1 MVTRAGL
8 EVPWLVP
15 AVLVV
20 VVVALVVG
28 LLLRDRRGTTPV
40 ANTDDLRRVPALR
53 AWRVRYRVLR
63 VGVAL
68 AVAVAAVAAAVLA
81 ARPVTVQE
89 RTRELATRD
98 IVLCLDVSGSMLEYD
113 ERVVATFEQ
122 LVEGFTGERV
132 ALSVFDSTSAT
143 VFPLTDDYEL
153 VTSEL
158 RRAREAFAGDDEDEQ
173 ADVFRGTAG
182 IEGQASLVGDGVAS
196 CTLLFDQY
204 DATRSRS
211 VVLATDNEVWGSPVY
226 TMPAAAD
233 LATSRGV
240 VVYALY
246 PVDDDEFLGA
256 STAAELRIAA
266 EGTGGT
272 FAVVADPGAVPTI
285 LDRVQDS
292 QLTAMQVDPEQV
304 VTDDDDPWVWLLY
317 VTGLAVVVLAWR
329 VRA

>member
-1 MVTRAGL
+1 MTRAGL

-15 AVLVV
+15 AVLSV

-28 LLLRDRRGTTPV
+28 LVLRDRRGTTPV

-63 VGVAL
+63 VGVVL

-81 ARPVTVQE
+81 ARPVVMQE
-89 RTRELATRD
+89 RTRELANRD

-113 ERVVATFEQ
+113 ERVVATFEE

-132 ALSVFDSTSAT
+132 ALSVFDSTSTT

-153 VTSEL
+153 VTSQL
-158 RRAREAFAGDDEDEQ
+158 RAAREAFADHDGE
-173 ADVFRGTAG
+173 ADVFRGTSG

-196 CTLLFDQY
+196 CTLLFDQF
-204 DATRSRS
+204 DAARSRS
-211 VVLATDNEVWGSPVY
+211 VILATDNEVWGSPVY
-226 TMPAAAD
+226 TLPAAAD

-246 PVDDDEFLGA
+246 PDDDDRYFGA

-266 EGTGGT
+266 EGTGGMLA
-272 FAVVADPGAVPTI
+272 AVAEPGAVPAI
-285 LDRVQDS
+285 LDRVQAS
-292 QLTAMQVDPEQV
+292 QLEVMQVDPEQV

>member
-15 AVLVV
+15 AVLA

-63 VGVAL
+63 VGVVL

-89 RTRELATRD
+89 RTRELANRD

-113 ERVVATFEQ
+113 ERVVATFER

-132 ALSVFDSTSAT
+132 ALSVFDSTSST

-153 VTSEL
+153 VTSQL
-158 RRAREAFAGDDEDEQ
+158 RAAREAFAGEDAGTEI
-173 ADVFRGTAG
+173 FRGTSG

-196 CTLLFDQY
+196 CTLLFDQFD
-204 DATRSRS
+204 DARSRS
-211 VVLATDNEVWGSPVY
+211 IVLATDNEVWGTPVY
-226 TMPAAAD
+226 SLPAAVD

-246 PVDDDEFLGA
+246 PDEDERFFSA

-272 FAVVADPGAVPTI
+272 FAAVADPGAVPTI
-285 LDRVQDS
+285 LDRVKDS
-292 QLTAMQVDPEQV
+292 QLAAMQVDPEQV

>member
-1 MVTRAGL
+1 MTRAGL

-15 AVLVV
+15 AVLAL
-20 VVVALVVG
+20 VVAALAVG
-28 LLLRDRRGTTPV
+28 LLLRDKRGTTPV

-63 VGVAL
+63 VGIVL

-89 RTRELATRD
+89 RTRELANRD

-113 ERVVATFEQ
+113 ERVVATFER

-132 ALSVFDSTSAT
+132 ALAVFDSTSST

-153 VTSEL
+153 VTAQL
-158 RRAREAFAGDDEDEQ
+158 LAAREAFAGEGDRIDI
-173 ADVFRGTAG
+173 FRGTSG

-196 CTLLFDQY
+196 CTLLFDQF
-204 DATRSRS
+204 DAARSRS

-226 TMPAAAD
+226 TLPAAAD

-240 VVYALY
+240 VVYALF
-246 PVDDDEFLGA
+246 PDDDDRSFSA

-272 FAVVADPGAVPTI
+272 FAAVADPGAVPRI

-292 QLTAMQVDPEQV
+292 QLAAMPVDPEQV

-317 VTGLAVVVLAWR
+317 VSGLAVVVLAWR
-329 VRA
+329 VRS